1 MNSGWRIGS
10 LFGIPLQIHPSWLG
24 VVALVTIAN
33 ALDWGAAYPN
43 WAGALPWVTSL
54 ASALLLFGSVL
65 LHELGHSLTAQ
76 SQGIPVQSITLFL
89 FGGIAAIGRESK
101 TPGQAF
107 QVAIAGPA
115 VSLALAGLLGG
126 VAIALG
132 NLSQPSLEPIQVIAA
147 DLSRINLIMALF
159 NLIPGL
165 PLDGGQV
172 FKAAVW
178 KATGDRFKAVHW
190 AARGGM
196 VLGWMAMVGG
206 LVASYFNEVGTG
218 IWITLLGWFVVQN
231 AQRYDQVTI
240 LQEGLNQLTVA
251 EAMGREFRVLD
262 GAMTLGQFADKALG
276 NGEWGVGSSG
286 AAMYIACRNGRD
298 KGQVRLDDLQSIERS
313 RWDHEALD
321 SIAKPIELRRTVV
334 EATPIAVAIRRLDR
348 ENLERLV
355 VAGPTGSIVGTLD
368 RGDIVAALAKKLNLK
383 MSAETIAQAKR
394 DHRYPNGLQLT
405 GLAESLD
412 EGEEMEFVGADRGIE
427 SESTAH

>member
-1 MNSGWRIGS
+1 MMNSGWRIGS

-33 ALDWGAAYPN
+33 ALDWGIAYPD
-43 WAGALPWVTSL
+43 WAVALPWITGL

-76 SQGIPVQSITLFL
+76 AQGIPVQSITLFL
-89 FGGIAAIGRESK
+89 FGGVAAIGRESK

-107 QVAIAGPA
+107 QVAIAGPV
-115 VSLALAGLLGG
+115 VSFSLAGLLGVLAVGLHNLG
-126 VAIALG
+126 VA
-132 NLSQPSLEPIQVIAA
+132 EPIQVIAA
-147 DLSRINLIMALF
+147 DLSRINLIMGLF

-178 KATGDRFKAVHW
+178 KATGDRFKAVQW

-196 VLGWMAMVGG
+196 FLGYGAMVGG
-206 LVASYFNEVGTG
+206 LVASYYNQVATG

-240 LQEGLNQLTVA
+240 LQQALSQLKVA
-251 EAMGREFRVLD
+251 DAMVREFRIVD
-262 GAMTLGQFADKALG
+262 GAMTLGQFADLAL
-276 NGEWGVGSSG
+276 NRGEWGVGSEG
-286 AAMYIACRNGRD
+286 AALYMACRDGRD
-298 KGQVRLDDLQSIERS
+298 RGQVRLDDLQSIERS
-313 RWDHEALD
+313 RWDHESLD
-321 SIAKPIELRRTVV
+321 SIAQPIAANRTVV
-334 EATPIAVAIRRLDR
+334 ESTPIAVAIRRLDS

-383 MSAETIAQAKR
+383 LSAETIAQSKR
-394 DHRYPNGLQLT
+394 DHRYPNGLQLS

-412 EGEEMEFVGADRGIE
+412 EGEGEGDLAVADRPE
-427 SESTAH
+427 T

>member
-1 MNSGWRIGS
+1 MMNSGWRIGS

-24 VVALVTIAN
+24 IVALVTIAN
-33 ALDWGAAYPN
+33 AIDWGAAYPN
-43 WAGALPWVTSL
+43 WMGVLPWVAGL
-54 ASALLLFGSVL
+54 ASALLLFASVL

-89 FGGIAAIGRESK
+89 FGGVAAIGRESK

-115 VSLALAGLLGG
+115 VSLALAGLLG
-126 VAIALG
+126 ALVIG
-132 NLSQPSLEPIQVIAA
+132 LGSLGQPNLEPIQVIAA

-196 VLGWMAMVGG
+196 LLGWMAMVGG

-240 LQEGLNQLTVA
+240 LQEGLSQLRVA
-251 EAMGREFRVLD
+251 DAMGREFRVLD

-276 NGEWGVGSSG
+276 NGEWGMGRAATSG
-286 AAMYIACRNGRD
+286 TAIYIACRNGRD
-298 KGQVRLDDLQSIERS
+298 QGQVRLDDLQAIERS

-321 SIAKPIELRRTVV
+321 TIAKPIEARRTVV
-334 EATPIAVAIRRLDR
+334 ESTPIAVAIRRLDS
-348 ENLERLV
+348 ETLERLV
-355 VAGPTGSIVGTLD
+355 VLGPTGSTIGTLD

-383 MSAETIAQAKR
+383 LGAETIAQAKR
-394 DHRYPNGLQLT
+394 DHRYPNGLQLG

-412 EGEEMEFVGADRGIE
+412 EGEELALADRPQ
-427 SESTAH
+427 T

>member
-1 MNSGWRIGS
+1 MMNSGWRIGTI
-10 LFGIPLQIHPSWLG
+10 FGIPLQIHPSWLG
-24 VVALVTIAN
+24 IVALVTVAN
-33 ALDWGAAYPN
+33 AIDWGVAYPN
-43 WAGALPWVTSL
+43 WTGALPWVTGL
-54 ASALLLFGSVL
+54 ASALLLFASVL

-89 FGGIAAIGRESK
+89 FGGVAAIGRESK

-115 VSLALAGLLGG
+115 VSLALAGLLG
-126 VAIALG
+126 ALTIG
-132 NLSQPSLEPIQVIAA
+132 LGSLGQPSLEPIQVIAA

-231 AQRYDQVTI
+231 AQRYDQMTI
-240 LQEGLNQLTVA
+240 LQEGLSKITVA
-251 EAMGREFRVLD
+251 EAMGREFRILD
-262 GAMTLGQFADKALG
+262 GAMTLGQFADKSLG
-276 NGEWGVGSSG
+276 NGEWGVGSGATTSG
-286 AAMYIACRNGRD
+286 TAIYIACRNGRD
-298 KGQVRLDDLQSIERS
+298 KGQVRLDDLQAIERS
-313 RWDHEALD
+313 RWDLEALD
-321 SIAKPIELRRTVV
+321 SIAKPIEAKRTVV
-334 EATPIAVAIRRLDR
+334 EATPIAVAIRRLDS

-355 VAGPTGSIVGTLD
+355 VVGPTGSIIGTLD

-383 MSAETIAQAKR
+383 LGDETIAQAKR
-394 DHRYPNGLQLT
+394 DHRYPNGLQLG

-412 EGEEMEFVGADRGIE
+412 EGEELVVGADRPQ
-427 SESTAH
+427 T

>member
-1 MNSGWRIGS
+1 MMNSGWRIGTI
-10 LFGIPLQIHPSWLG
+10 FGIPLQIHPSWLG
-24 VVALVTIAN
+24 IVALVTIAN
-33 ALDWGAAYPN
+33 AIDWGVAYPN
-43 WAGALPWVTSL
+43 WAGALPWVTGL
-54 ASALLLFGSVL
+54 ASALLLFASVL

-89 FGGIAAIGRESK
+89 FGGVAAIGRESK

-115 VSLALAGLLGG
+115 VSLVLAGLLG
-126 VAIALG
+126 ALTIG
-132 NLSQPSLEPIQVIAA
+132 LGSLGQPSLEPIQVIAA

-240 LQEGLNQLTVA
+240 LQEGLSQISVA
-251 EAMGREFRVLD
+251 EAMGREFRILD

-276 NGEWGVGSSG
+276 NGEWGVGSGAG

-298 KGQVRLDDLQSIERS
+298 KGQVRLDDLQAIERS
-313 RWDHEALD
+313 RWDLEALD
-321 SIAKPIELRRTVV
+321 SIAKPIEAKRTVV
-334 EATPIAVAIRRLDR
+334 EATPIAVAIRRLDS

-355 VAGPTGSIVGTLD
+355 VVGPTGSIIGTLD

-383 MSAETIAQAKR
+383 LGDETIAQAKR
-394 DHRYPNGLQLT
+394 DHRYPNGLQLG

-412 EGEEMEFVGADRGIE
+412 EGEDEGVAVADRPQN
-427 SESTAH
+427 